1 MERSN
6 SYKNGALFTAMV
18 AAECT
23 IVGENIIFKLATS
36 KGMSYFVF
44 VFYAY
49 AATTLVLLLLFP
61 FIYRSNTASLPLFK
75 FPVISRICL
84 LSLVGSFFRILG
96 YTGIAY
102 SSPTLAS
109 MIGNLTPGFTF
120 ILAIIFRMENLAL
133 SSLST
138 WAKIIGT
145 LVSVSGAMLVVLY
158 KGPTIMST
166 ASIPAQSLHWT
177 PQSTR
182 SRWVIGGLLLLISNL
197 LISVWYIIQQTQIM
211 KLYPAE
217 FIVTLLYCLFATIIS
232 APICFVGESNLSAWR
247 LKPDIELASIVYSA
261 FFGLSFITVVHTFG
275 LRMKGP
281 VYTAIFKPLSIAIAA
296 ITSFIFLSEALHL
309 GSVIGG
315 VITCVGFYTVLW
327 GKANDE
333 AGKNKDSCKI
343 PLLQSP

>member
-120 ILAIIFRMENLAL
+120 ILAIIF
-133 SSLST
+133 
-138 WAKIIGT
+138 
-145 LVSVSGAMLVVLY
+145 
-158 KGPTIMST
+158 
-166 ASIPAQSLHWT
+166 
-177 PQSTR
+177 
-182 SRWVIGGLLLLISNL
+182 
-197 LISVWYIIQQTQIM
+197 
-211 KLYPAE
+211 
-217 FIVTLLYCLFATIIS
+217 
-232 APICFVGESNLSAWR
+232 
-247 LKPDIELASIVYSA
+247 
-261 FFGLSFITVVHTFG
+261 
-275 LRMKGP
+275 
-281 VYTAIFKPLSIAIAA
+281 
-296 ITSFIFLSEALHL
+296 
-309 GSVIGG
+309 SVIGG